1 MMYRLLIYGR
11 VKCYPL
17 KLKEF
22 RNYCSGVSEKKRD
35 IVFFGTDG
43 FALKSLQQLHR
54 SMQNGKVVN
63 QLSVVVPTPKPPGR
77 LCLVE
82 KYARKHDIPLS
93 TWPLPKEFPG
103 DENLELG
110 VVASFGHLI
119 PQRIIKAFPLGILNV
134 HGSLLP
140 KYRGPAPIIH
150 SLLNND
156 PETGI
161 TIMRIKPHKFDVGDI
176 VAQETVPID
185 IHTTVV
191 PLTEKLAEVGSNLLL
206 KCVSNLDSYL
216 AQCVTQPEEGVSLA
230 PKIDDQLL
238 GRLDWAV
245 SSASQIY
252 NRWRAL
258 HNKFKFWT
266 TFHGDYIR
274 LDAMQPPLS
283 RLPDTINLQQVFGV
297 PKEPSDVGAGR
308 IVVDRKLKL
317 ILIRCREDWAPFRAV
332 TINKKPVMSPM
343 DFANGYLYKR
353 RNDEHFFVLK

>member
-1 MMYRLLIYGR
+1 MLAW
-11 VKCYPL
+11 
-17 KLKEF
+17 
-22 RNYCSGVSEKKRD
+22 
-35 IVFFGTDG
+35 FF
-43 FALKSLQQLHR
+43 
-54 SMQNGKVVN
+54 SMIWSNWHE
-63 QLSVVVPTPKPPGR
+63 
-77 LCLVE
+77 LCIR
-82 KYARKHDIPLS
+82 YH
-93 TWPLPKEFPG
+93 
-103 DENLELG
+103 
-110 VVASFGHLI
+110 
-119 PQRIIKAFPLGILNV
+119 ILNFYLT
-134 HGSLLP
+134 SFLMSIEIWMCSNNNLF
-140 KYRGPAPIIH
+140 H
-150 SLLNND
+150 SL
-156 PETGI
+156 
-161 TIMRIKPHKFDVGDI
+161 
-176 VAQETVPID
+176 
-185 IHTTVV
+185 
-191 PLTEKLAEVGSNLLL
+191 
-206 KCVSNLDSYL
+206 
-216 AQCVTQPEEGVSLA
+216 LA

-353 RNDEHFFVLK
+353 RNDEHFFVLKWNIVSRRFT